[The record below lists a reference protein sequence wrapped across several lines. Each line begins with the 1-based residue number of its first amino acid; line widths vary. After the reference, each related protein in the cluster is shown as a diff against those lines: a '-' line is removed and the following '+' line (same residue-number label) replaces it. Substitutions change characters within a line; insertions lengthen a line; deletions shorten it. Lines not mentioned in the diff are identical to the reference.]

1 MDKAQ
6 GIAFQTSAAHG
17 ICSRNVVMNTLWY
30 VSKCAAINDNMDVSA
45 YETEVNLTVVNNS
58 GDDQIESQT
67 WRGPKKA
74 WLKLTGM

>member
-1 MDKAQ
+1 
-6 GIAFQTSAAHG
+6 
-17 ICSRNVVMNTLWY
+17 MNTLWY
-30 VSKCAAINDNMDVSA
+30 VSKCAATSDSNMDVSGV
-45 YETEVNLTVVNNS
+45 YETEVDLTVVNN